1 MTNDN
6 LCDCQMFLLK
16 TVANPLKSGRHGPR
30 VSRNPERLIIVFN
43 PKNQHSMRINFSKSL
58 LATALSLSLPQG
70 LWAADLF
77 NLNLTVNQ
85 GTASEQTGSTSFST
99 VEQLFNQLDS
109 AGLTQVANTYKSTAD
124 ATALIDYRGLGMTI
138 NAVGKDVTLK
148 IPGVI
153 SDQVFNTGATR
164 DDNLNQLE
172 DFFKRDGGAILSA
185 IQKKLAATSPV
196 DPIAGN
202 PNSLQSTMVASG
214 FDQSFTAFAS
224 NVKAVPGSGAQ
235 ASDNSG
241 LVALGLRFGSYSQ
254 NGLRSD
260 SVTLPLSY
268 TYRGFG
274 EGRQLSFN
282 LPITVG
288 QVGSA
293 KVVQGGLGVAYRH
306 PVNENWALTP
316 AASLGAAGSIDLG
329 SAAAMT
335 SYSLTSQYTIPLDE
349 YEFSIGNM
357 IGRYETL
364 KIQTKDYSYDPGI
377 SNMIYRNGVMVSKRV
392 DLGGKPMALEFSV
405 INTVFTGSELYNKWT
420 NEYGMTIGTRKGSD
434 LPSYLRAGIS
444 LLQGQKS
451 HGVSFNV
458 GYWF

>member
-1 MTNDN
+1 
-6 LCDCQMFLLK
+6 
-16 TVANPLKSGRHGPR
+16 
-30 VSRNPERLIIVFN
+30 
-43 PKNQHSMRINFSKSL
+43 MRKIFTTQSI
-58 LATALSLSLPQG
+58 LAAALSLAFSQG
-70 LWAADLF
+70 AWAADPFTLD
-77 NLNLTVNQ
+77 LTVNQ
-85 GTASEQTGSTSFST
+85 GTPTEQTGSTSFAT
-99 VEQLFNQLDS
+99 VEQLFNQLDT
-109 AGLTQVANTYKSTAD
+109 AGLKQVADTYQSTAD
-124 ATALIDYRGLGMTI
+124 ATALINYRGLGMTI

-153 SDQVFNTGATR
+153 PDQLFNTGATR
-164 DDNLNQLE
+164 DDNLDLLD
-172 DFFKRDGGAILSA
+172 DFFKRDGGSILSA

-224 NVKAVPGSGAQ
+224 NVKAAPASTAQ
-235 ASDNSG
+235 TSDNSG

-254 NGLRSD
+254 NGLRSE
-260 SVTLPLSY
+260 SVTLPLGY

-306 PVNENWALTP
+306 PMNENWALTP
-316 AASLGAAGSIDLG
+316 AVGLGAAGSIDLG

-335 SYSLTSQYTIPLDE
+335 SYSVTSQYTIPLDE
-349 YEFSIGNM
+349 YEVSIGNM

-420 NEYGMTIGTRKGSD
+420 NEYGMTIGTRKGAD

>member
-1 MTNDN
+1 
-6 LCDCQMFLLK
+6 
-16 TVANPLKSGRHGPR
+16 
-30 VSRNPERLIIVFN
+30 
-43 PKNQHSMRINFSKSL
+43 MRKILSQPV
-58 LATALSLSLPQG
+58 LAVALSLTFSQG

-77 NLNLTVNQ
+77 KLDVTVHP
-85 GTASEQTGSTSFST
+85 GTPAEQTGSTGFAN
-99 VEQLFNQLDS
+99 VKDLFNQLDGP
-109 AGLTQVANTYKSTAD
+109 GLQQVSNSYSDTA
-124 ATALIDYRGLGMTI
+124 ATNARIDYRGLPMSIDMAAGGT
-138 NAVGKDVTLK
+138 AVTLK

-153 SDQVFNTGATR
+153 PDQVFDKGSTR
-164 DDNLNQLE
+164 DANLNAVD
-172 DFFKRDGGAILSA
+172 DFFKRNGDSLMSA

-214 FDQSFTAFAS
+214 FDQAFTAFAS
-224 NVKAVPGSGAQ
+224 NVKAAPTTTAQ
-235 ASDNSG
+235 AADSSG

-254 NGLRSD
+254 NGLRSE

-274 EGRQLSFN
+274 EGRQLSLN

-293 KVVQGGLGVAYRH
+293 KVLQGGLGVAYRH
-306 PVNENWALTP
+306 PMNENWALTP
-316 AASLGAAGSIDLG
+316 AASLGAAGSIDMG

-335 SYSLTSQYTIPLDE
+335 SYSVTSQYTIALDG
-349 YEFSIGNM
+349 YDLSIGNM

-377 SNMIYRNGVMVSKRV
+377 SNTIYRNGVMLSQPVV
-392 DLGGKPMALEFSV
+392 LEGKPLALEFSAV
-405 INTVFTGSELYNKWT
+405 NTVFTGSELYNKWT
-420 NEYGMTIGTRKGSD
+420 NEFGVTIGTRKGSD
-434 LPSYLRAGIS
+434 QPSYLRAGIS
-444 LLQGQKS
+444 LLQGAKS
-451 HGVSFNV
+451 HGLSLNF

>member
-1 MTNDN
+1 
-6 LCDCQMFLLK
+6 
-16 TVANPLKSGRHGPR
+16 
-30 VSRNPERLIIVFN
+30 
-43 PKNQHSMRINFSKSL
+43 MRKFFSKPV
-58 LATALSLSLPQG
+58 LAAALSLTFSQG
-70 LWAADLF
+70 MWAADLF
-77 NLNLTVNQ
+77 KIDLTVNQ
-85 GTASEQTGSTSFST
+85 GSSSEQSGSSSFST
-99 VEQLFNQLDS
+99 VEQLFNQLDQ
-109 AGLTQVANTYKSTAD
+109 AGLKQVVNSYSDQANAN
-124 ATALIDYRGLGMTI
+124 ARVDYRGLGMI
-138 NAVGKDVTLK
+138 IDAVGTAVTLK

-153 SDQVFNTGATR
+153 PDQVFNTGNTR
-164 DDNLNQLE
+164 DDNLNLLD

-202 PNSLQSTMVASG
+202 PNSLQSTMVSSG

-224 NVKAVPGSGAQ
+224 SVKAAPAGAAQ

-254 NGLRSD
+254 GGLKSE

-293 KVVQGGLGVAYRH
+293 KVLQGGLGVAYRH
-306 PVNENWALTP
+306 PMNENWALTP
-316 AASLGAAGSIDLG
+316 AVGLGAAGSIDLG

-335 SYSLTSQYTIPLDE
+335 SYSVTSQYTIPMDG
-349 YEFSIGNM
+349 YDVSIGNM

-377 SNMIYRNGVMVSKRV
+377 SNMIYRNGALLSKGIE
-392 DLGGKPMALEFSV
+392 LGGKPMALEFSA
-405 INTVFTGSELYNKWT
+405 INTVFTGSDLYNKWT
-420 NEYGMTIGTRKGSD
+420 NEFGVTIGTRKGSD
-434 LPSYLRAGIS
+434 LPSYLRAGIT
-444 LLQGQKS
+444 LLQGDRS
-451 HGVSFNV
+451 HGVSFNF